1 MSKKP
6 ASRPPT
12 AQVPEQSAAVSDNDM
27 IMDEAKRKENFGGR
41 TEESNKRFAEGFI
54 KQILSCKGVSKHI
67 KSMDILRLAFICKK
81 IFESQ
86 NRLVEI
92 DGPVRICGDIHG
104 QFPDLIRLFTQG
116 GFPPDSNYLFL
127 GDYVDRGAYQLETFL
142 LCLAYK
148 ARYPNNFIML
158 RGNHEL
164 PHVNEKYGFKEEIC
178 ARKGEFCMIIY
189 DEICKMMNV
198 MPLTGLIGGRI
209 LCMHGGLSPHLKSL
223 DDLRKLRCPFNV
235 EDESLESDLMWSDP
249 AKVTGWQP
257 NSRGSSFAFGED
269 IVHEYCKLL
278 DIDLIVRGHQCVQDG
293 YEFFANKKL
302 VTVFSAPHYFGQF
315 TNYAGICKVSAGL
328 QVSFEVLI
336 PEDLKVEERRA
347 PPETTAAE
355 ATQ

>member
-6 ASRPPT
+6 ASRQPT
-12 AQVPEQSAAVSDNDM
+12 AQVPEASAAVSDNDM
-27 IMDEAKRKENFGGR
+27 VMDEKQRRESFEAR

-54 KQILSCKGVSKHI
+54 KQILACKGVSKHI
-67 KSMDILRLAFICKK
+67 KSMDILRLAHICKK

-86 NRLVEI
+86 SRLIEI

-127 GDYVDRGAYQLETFL
+127 GDYVDRGSYSLETFL

-164 PHVNEKYGFKEEIC
+164 PHINEKYGFKEEIC
-178 ARKGEFCMIIY
+178 SRKGEFPIIIY

-198 MPLTGLIGGRI
+198 MPMTGLVGGRI
-209 LCMHGGLSPHLKSL
+209 LCMHGGISPHLKSM
-223 DDLRKLRCPFNV
+223 DDLRKLRSPFCV
-235 EDESLESDLMWSDP
+235 EDDSLENDIMWADP

-257 NSRGSSFAFGED
+257 SPRGASVCFGED
-269 IVHEYCKLL
+269 IVHDICKRL

-293 YEFFANKKL
+293 YEFFANKRL
-302 VTVFSAPHYFGQF
+302 VTVFSAPHYMGQF
-315 TNYAGICKVSAGL
+315 TNRAAMCKVSAGL

-347 PPETTAAE
+347 PPEATAAE